1 METFQ
6 RILKANEEVGSAEG
20 GDQGVLNNG
29 FCPQWNAVAGGSDP
43 DCGRIPW
50 IFNVQAAHYE
60 TYKTLRQMS
69 NLREPAIVHFVS
81 DGKPWRVL
89 AMDYQQIPF
98 TDENIRKLSEQ
109 RVAHLLWRQ
118 AFFSGTKETNIAP
131 PAHSVLFEGQQG
143 ASSSRSSK
151 SPKKGGL
158 PTEMTL
164 DESGGAQ
171 TTFRKS
177 QARVEKEAAAARQR
191 RDEEMDDEEEVER
204 EERVKSKKSSSRKT
218 KKPKGAKKSSS
229 SKKKSNKKSKR

>member
-43 DCGRIPW
+43 DCGRLPW

-60 TYKTLRQMS
+60 TFKTLRQMS

-98 TDENIRKLSEQ
+98 SEENVRKLSEQ
-109 RVAHLLWRQ
+109 RVPHLLWRQ
-118 AFFSGTKETNIAP
+118 AFFSGTKEKNVAP
-131 PAHSVLFEGQQG
+131 PAQSVLFEGQQG
-143 ASSSRSSK
+143 GMKQGAAGARRGK
-151 SPKKGGL
+151 L

-171 TTFRKS
+171 STFRKS
-177 QARVEKEAAAARQR
+177 SARAEPKKV
-191 RDEEMDDEEEVER
+191 RDEEMDVEEEVQR
-204 EERVKSKKSSSRKT
+204 SRKKSSKKSTKNRKSSKN
-218 KKPKGAKKSSS
+218 SS
-229 SKKKSNKKSKR
+229 SKKSKNNKFNKKK